1 MAESNFPPASTD
13 PGDYAQAINHI
24 TYIPHPRMHYRH
36 SKKPSL
42 STGKNGNR
50 QVRTSNESNTP
61 VSVPTVTPPYA
72 QPGVVDF
79 GHNPEGVP
87 YVKIHPGTDEFA
99 ILNLPLLPRT
109 YKVAFM
115 IEANFAKYF
124 PGARIVFTDT
134 HTMGSLTLD
143 DVRHPHRNL
152 LEGFNETRV
161 IVPKENEGVYPN
173 RVHFFSRDPIMGDLK
188 IYDMK
193 KVFPEDERFFQPHG
207 DEIERTITRFSE
219 STDQFKT
226 MVYETYRGGKDWREE
241 LNEWAKAYGA
251 ETVVKEACWPTEQ
264 PMEENYATELLKAMA
279 DNNPQE
285 IQRNQ
290 AVYSELLDTQEWV
303 HGRAHSNLVIR
314 EKQMQLDMDENV
326 QRFRQFLQQR
336 EDILRDKHR
345 WGMRLSVFMLF
356 LQMAFVIFI
365 LKAFPVDKVLKD

>member
-1 MAESNFPPASTD
+1 MAESNPPSASTD
-13 PGDYAQAINHI
+13 PGDYDQAIKHI

-36 SKKPSL
+36 SKKFPL
-42 STGKNGNR
+42 STGEKENR
-50 QVRTSNESNTP
+50 QAQTSSELNVPNGMSNT
-61 VSVPTVTPPYA
+61 TPPPA
-72 QPGVVDF
+72 QPKKVDF
-79 GHNPEGVP
+79 GTQEGVP
-87 YVKIHPGTDEFA
+87 YIKIHPGTDEFA

-115 IEANFAKYF
+115 IEANFAKHF

-173 RVHFFSRDPIMGDLK
+173 RVHFFSRSPIMGDLK

-193 KVFPEDERFFQPHG
+193 KVFPEDGRFFQLQR

-226 MVYETYRGGKDWREE
+226 TVYEIYRGGKDWREE
-241 LNEWAKAYGA
+241 LNEWAEAYGA
-251 ETVVKEACWPTEQ
+251 EAVVKEACWPTEQ
-264 PMEENYATELLKAMA
+264 PMEENYAAELLKAMA

-290 AVYSELLDTQEWV
+290 AVYSELLDTQEWISS
-303 HGRAHSNLVIR
+303 RAHSNLVIR
-314 EKQMQLDMDENV
+314 EKQMQLDLDENV
-326 QRFRQFLQQR
+326 QRFKHFLQQR
-336 EDILRDKHR
+336 EDIVRDKHR
-345 WGMRLSVFMLF
+345 WGLRLSVLMLF

-365 LKAFPVDKVLKD
+365 LKAFPAAKVLKD

>member
-1 MAESNFPPASTD
+1 MAESNPPSASTD
-13 PGDYAQAINHI
+13 PGDYDQAINHI

-36 SKKPSL
+36 NKKFPL
-42 STGKNGNR
+42 STGEKENR
-50 QVRTSNESNTP
+50 QAQTSNELNAPIGMST
-61 VSVPTVTPPYA
+61 TTPPPA
-72 QPGVVDF
+72 QPKVVDF
-79 GHNPEGVP
+79 GIQEGVP

-115 IEANFAKYF
+115 IEANFAKHF

-173 RVHFFSRDPIMGDLK
+173 RVHFFSRGPIMGDLK

-193 KVFPEDERFFQPHG
+193 TVFPEDGRFFKLQR

-219 STDQFKT
+219 STDQFQT
-226 MVYETYRGGKDWREE
+226 TVYEIYRGGKDWREE
-241 LNEWAKAYGA
+241 LNEWAEAYGA
-251 ETVVKEACWPTEQ
+251 EAVVKEACWPTEQ
-264 PMEENYATELLKAMA
+264 PMEENYAAELLKAMA

-290 AVYSELLDTQEWV
+290 AVYSELLDTQEWISS
-303 HGRAHSNLVIR
+303 RAHSNLVIR
-314 EKQMQLDMDENV
+314 EKQMQLDLDENV
-326 QRFRQFLQQR
+326 QRFKHFLQQR
-336 EDILRDKHR
+336 EDIVRDKHR
-345 WGMRLSVFMLF
+345 WDLRLSVLMLF

-365 LKAFPVDKVLKD
+365 LKAFPAAKVLKD